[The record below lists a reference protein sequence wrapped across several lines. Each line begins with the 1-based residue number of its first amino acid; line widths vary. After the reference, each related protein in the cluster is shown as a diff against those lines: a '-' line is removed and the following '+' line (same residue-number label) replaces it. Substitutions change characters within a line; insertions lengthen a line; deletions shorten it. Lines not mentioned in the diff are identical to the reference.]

1 VNIVGIVGE
10 YNPFHR
16 GHAWHLARTREGLGG
31 DSAIVCAMS
40 GDFVQ
45 RGETAVFLKHARA
58 EAACRAGIDLVL
70 ELPLP
75 WCLASAEGFAR
86 GAVAL
91 LAGVGCTHL
100 SFGSECGELS
110 RLSLVA
116 AFLVSAQFNA
126 HVQEILEKNPTLS
139 YAAARQAAAETVL
152 GVDAELLKTP
162 NNILALE
169 YLKAIYSLGLSI
181 EPFTVQRRGDG
192 HDETGGGEFKSA
204 AELRRRMAQG
214 VSLAGNVPVDALR
227 VYERELRRGRALLDR
242 ERLET
247 AVLSRLR
254 FLDEQA
260 FLNLPDAADGLGR
273 RLYLASREE
282 PTLEGILTTA
292 KSKRYALSRL
302 RRMVCCAALGV
313 TAADQKGEPGY
324 ARVLAVNA
332 RGREV
337 LRLARERGGLPV
349 IHKSASIRLLGEQN
363 RRTFALGSGA
373 HDLAVL
379 CCPNPLE
386 RRGGGDWRQSP
397 VIL

>member
-1 VNIVGIVGE
+1 MNIVGIVGE

-16 GHAWHLARTREGLGG
+16 GHAWHLARTREGLGE
-31 DSAIVCAMS
+31 DCAIVCAMS

-75 WCLASAEGFAR
+75 WGLASAEGFAR

-397 VIL
+397 IIL

>member
-1 VNIVGIVGE
+1 MNIVGIVGE

-16 GHAWHLARTREGLGG
+16 GHAWHLARTREGLGA
-31 DSAIVCAMS
+31 DCAIVCAMS

-45 RGETAVFLKHARA
+45 RGETAVFPKYARA
-58 EAACRAGIDLVL
+58 EAACRAGVDLVL

-100 SFGSECGELS
+100 SFGSECGELG
-110 RLSLVA
+110 RLTLAA

-126 HVQEILEKNPTLS
+126 HVQELMEKNPSLS
-139 YAAARQAAAETVL
+139 YASARQAAADDVL
-152 GVDAELLKTP
+152 GADAELLKTP

-169 YLKAIYSLGLSI
+169 YLKAIYSLGLGI
-181 EPFTVQRRGDG
+181 EPFTVQRRGAG
-192 HDETGGGEFKSA
+192 HDETDGGEFKSA

-227 VYERELRRGRALLDR
+227 VYEREMRRGRALLDS

-282 PTLEGILTTA
+282 PTLEGVLTTA

-363 RRTFALGSGA
+363 RRIFALGSGA

>member
-1 VNIVGIVGE
+1 MRIVGIVGE

-16 GHAWHLARTREGLGG
+16 GHAWHLARTREGLGE
-31 DSAIVCAMS
+31 DCALVCAMS

-45 RGETAVFLKHARA
+45 RGESAVFLKHARA
-58 EAACRAGIDLVL
+58 EAACRAGVDLVL

-86 GAVAL
+86 GAVGL

-100 SFGSECGELS
+100 SFGSECGDLR
-110 RLSLVA
+110 RLSLAA
-116 AFLVSAQFNA
+116 AFLVSAQFNE
-126 HVQEILEKNPTLS
+126 HVQEKIEKNPAWS
-139 YAAARQAAAETVL
+139 YAAARQAAAEDVL
-152 GVDAELLKTP
+152 GADAQLLKTP

-169 YLKAIYSLGLSI
+169 YLKAIYSLGASI
-181 EPFTVQRRGDG
+181 EPFTVQRMGDG
-192 HDETGGGEFKSA
+192 HDESGGGEFKSA

-214 VSLAGNVPVDALR
+214 VSLSGNVPVDALR
-227 VYERELRRGRALLDR
+227 VYEREQRRGRALLDR
-242 ERLET
+242 DRLET
-247 AVLSRLR
+247 AILSRLR
-254 FLDEQA
+254 FLDEEA
-260 FLNLPDAADGLGR
+260 FLSLPDAADGLGR

-313 TAADQKGEPGY
+313 TAGDQKGVPGY
-324 ARVLAVNA
+324 ARVLAVNE

-337 LRLARERGGLPV
+337 LRLARERGDLPV
-349 IHKSASIRLLGEQN
+349 ISKSASIRLLGEQN
-363 RRTFALGSGA
+363 RRVFALGSGA
-373 HDLAVL
+373 HDLAAL

-397 VIL
+397 AVL